1 MIREQRDR
9 MDHLTQHLN
18 KKSDSEK
25 REFEVTEPVP
35 EMGLELRSPDFL
47 GRASLTT
54 QISFSGKDSAGA
66 RDTRKRRG
74 WKEPVKERERKPLPG
89 AP

>member
-47 GRASLTT
+47 GRILK
-54 QISFSGKDSAGA
+54 Q
-66 RDTRKRRG
+66 
-74 WKEPVKERERKPLPG
+74 PL
-89 AP
+89 